1 MAAFEYLLSVTG
13 DCTNTG
19 SGIINVSLTGGVEP
33 YIIDFVS
40 PNLGTGSTK
49 TNLVG
54 GVYTIRVNDS
64 LGDTNNEFY
73 INAIVS
79 SGGCLNVSE
88 ITHTT
93 CGENNG
99 SITVSGTSTA
109 YPITLK
115 LYSGSTLITS
125 GITSSGNLTLGNLP
139 AGIFQAYYQDFGGC
153 SGYSESIIIRPSEVL
168 DFGFYSVNDTQ
179 CFGSVGKLQITGL
192 TGNAPY
198 TYLWYDGSTGTTI
211 TGLTAGTYS
220 VTVTDSG
227 GCTKTKVGTVN
238 TADALGLGSI
248 TATTP
253 SCFSANGTI
262 TITITGGTGPYF
274 YSGSN
279 GTTLITYAQSVVFTG
294 FTAGPQSFVIT
305 DATLCNFSTTTY
317 LQAAAGFSVV
327 SINTFN
333 STCSSDGGSVTVNLL
348 GNGPFTYTLVR
359 PDSSTSSVT
368 EVSPLKSYSNLSAG
382 TYTIIISNTD
392 GCSYTEEF
400 TIFTE
405 DKYNVT
411 LNTTGTTCGQS
422 NGICYVEVGTGYT
435 GVLDF
440 IITKNNSPVIQ
451 YIDVTQTATTFNNL
465 SSGVYQLEVRD
476 QVNCSIYRNFTITT
490 SNKLDFGLAAT
501 TCGDSGSGGTINTT
515 IFNGTPPFSYVWS
528 SNVNGQTGPNLINLT
543 GGTYTLTVTDY
554 SGCTTVRSIVV
565 PCTPVVSGYKTIPI
579 LSSGFTVTTSER
591 DFSSMVSE
599 GFYDLTTGNT
609 NCVLS
614 SATYT
619 AFVEISGNTY
629 QDTFYTGTTLT
640 DVPSGS
646 LWVQTLESIISGVT
660 GVSTYTLN
668 LTNNT
673 IVVQS
678 SCDGTID
685 GLSES
690 EFVVGL
696 IIDYD
701 INCET

>member
-1 MAAFEYLLSVTG
+1 MAAFEYLVGITG
-13 DCTNTG
+13 DCSNTG
-19 SGIINVSLTGGVEP
+19 SGIINVSLSGGVPP
-33 YIIDFVS
+33 YIINFIN

-49 TNLVG
+49 TNLNG

-64 LGDTNNEFY
+64 LGDVNNEFY
-73 INAIVS
+73 INATVS

-88 ITHTT
+88 IVHTT

-99 SITVSGTSTA
+99 SITVSGTSSA
-109 YPITLK
+109 YPISLK
-115 LYSGSTLITS
+115 LYSGNTLVTE
-125 GITSSGNLTLGNLP
+125 GTTSSGDLTLGNLP
-139 AGIFQAYYQDFGGC
+139 AGIFQAYYEDSGGC
-153 SGYSESIIIRPSEVL
+153 SGYSESIIIKPSEIL

-253 SCFSANGTI
+253 TCFSADGTI
-262 TITITGGTGPYF
+262 TLTITGGTGPYF

-279 GTTLITYAQSVVFTG
+279 GTTLISYAQSVVFTG
-294 FTAGPQSFVIT
+294 FTSGPQSFVVT
-305 DATLCNFSTTTY
+305 DATLCNFTTTTY
-317 LQAAAGFSVV
+317 LQAAAGFTVV
-327 SINTFN
+327 SVNTFN
-333 STCSSDGGSVTVNLL
+333 STCSSDGGSVTMNLL

-359 PDSSTSSVT
+359 PDASTVSTT

-382 TYTIIISNTD
+382 TYSIIVSNTE

-405 DKYNVT
+405 DKFNVT
-411 LNTTGTTCGQS
+411 LYTTGTTCGSQ

-435 GVLDF
+435 GILDF
-440 IITKNNSPVIQ
+440 IITKNNSPIVQ

-465 SSGVYQLEVRD
+465 SSGIYRLEVRD
-476 QVNCSIYRNFTITT
+476 QNNCSIYRDFTIST

-501 TCGDSGSGGTINTT
+501 NCGNNSSGGTITTT
-515 IFNGTPPFSYVWS
+515 IFNGTPPFTYSWS
-528 SNVNGQTGPNLINLT
+528 SNVNGQTGPNLTNLT
-543 GGTYTLTVTDY
+543 GGTYTLTIVDY
-554 SGCTTVRSIVV
+554 SGCTTVRSVVV
-565 PCTPVVSGYKTIPI
+565 PCNPLISGYKTIPVI
-579 LSSGFTVTTSER
+579 SSGFTVTTSER
-591 DFSSMVSE
+591 DFSSMVYE

-629 QDTFYTGTTLT
+629 EQSFYTGATLN
-640 DVPSGS
+640 DVPSES

-668 LTNNT
+668 LTSNS
-673 IVVQS
+673 IIVQS
-678 SCDGTID
+678 SCDGTED
-685 GLSES
+685 SLSES
-690 EFVVGL
+690 EFIVGL
-696 IIDYD
+696 TIDYD